1 MTNKPDNDV
10 NAESLLIGSVLHDN
24 DAFDDVAQIVC
35 ADMFYT
41 QSHKNIWAA
50 IEWMLE
56 RNKPV
61 DPFTLADLLTKRH
74 QTDESGYLIRL
85 MQESYYTKNSKT
97 YAQHVK
103 ELHQERALKAASE
116 AVVTI
121 SHSAEYQSIADKV
134 EAAQN
139 AIMAVSAVGSG
150 EHPKRLSDV
159 MVSMFEQIDK
169 RFGSETDFIGL
180 KTGICDLDELT
191 KGLKPGNL
199 VIVCGRPGSGKTT
212 LAMNIATHIADK
224 RNKDGGDVLFCS
236 LEMSADEIGLRM
248 MLSTGLVSADDIER
262 PAHQDEMVIDRISAA
277 MSQCNGVRMSI
288 TENADT
294 VASIAS
300 HARTIKRKH
309 GLAAVVVDYIGLMR
323 AEAENRVNE
332 ISEITRGL
340 KRMAMQ
346 LGVPVI
352 ALAQLNRQCE
362 ARNDRRPM
370 LSDLRDSGSIEQDA
384 NLVIGCYRDSYYTN
398 NVDTEPFAE
407 LLVLKNR
414 QGKTGAAVVGFSGG
428 KFKFYAID
436 RASQNR
442 YLMLTAEKPKAKQRR
457 GLDDE

>member
-1 MTNKPDNDV
+1 MTTKPDNDMH
-10 NAESLLIGSVLHDN
+10 AECLLIGSILHDN
-24 DAFDDVAQIVC
+24 DAFDEVAQIVC
-35 ADMFYT
+35 AEMFYMH
-41 QSHKNIWAA
+41 SHRNIWAA

-61 DPFTLADLLTKRH
+61 DPFTLSDLLNKRH
-74 QTDESGYLIRL
+74 QTDESGYLIKL
-85 MQESYYTKNSKT
+85 MQESYYTKHAKA

-116 AVVTI
+116 AVAAI
-121 SHSAEYQSIADKV
+121 SASNEYQSIACKV

-139 AIMAVSAVGSG
+139 AIMAVSEVGSG

-159 MVSMFEQIDK
+159 MVSMFEQIDH
-169 RFGSETDFIGL
+169 RFNSSTEFIGL
-180 KTGICDLDELT
+180 KTGICDLDSLT

-199 VIVCGRPGSGKTT
+199 VIICGRPGSGKTT
-212 LAMNIATHIADK
+212 LAMNIATHIAD
-224 RNKDGGDVLFCS
+224 RSNTDGGEVLFCS

-248 MLSTGLVSADDIER
+248 MLSTGMVTADDIER
-262 PAHQDEMVIDRISAA
+262 PAHQDEMVIERISAA
-277 MSQCNGVRMSI
+277 MSRCNTLRMSVA
-288 TENADT
+288 ENSDT
-294 VASIAS
+294 VASVAS

-309 GLAAVVVDYIGLMR
+309 GLACVVVDYIGLMR

-362 ARNDRRPM
+362 ARTDRRPM
-370 LSDLRDSGSIEQDA
+370 LADLRDSGSVEQDA

-414 QGKTGAAVVGFSGG
+414 QGKTGCAVVGFDGAS
-428 KFKFYAID
+428 FRFYAID
-436 RASQNR
+436 QGSQAR
-442 YLMLTAEKPKAKQRR
+442 YRMLTAEKPKAKARR
-457 GLDDE
+457 GFDDE